1 MIQIEQ
7 LVYGSFS
14 FDGSAQHI
22 PGQSEGISKRIRQE
36 ITSFCDSWGD
46 CKNFKFYSSLNQIW
60 IEDVPD
66 SEPKAAIIKITHHGR
81 DFSGRGGAM
90 LRHALVFNERDY
102 EKLDFSPF
110 RVEESK
116 LFKTDWKDGD
126 TCETLYVDLA
136 ELPEEDVGSIPQDI
150 HGSLKENL
158 RFFLQDSSLL
168 SYSIINTPRSDSYLK
183 ALFSLIPCQRRKGL
197 ALTTFAFRKN
207 RDYQLGCIYSPERIP
222 EDNSAIE
229 FERKEDVS
237 SSGWTSEEISDYL
250 DPLFINLKQN
260 DLTKA
265 SARIRSY
272 SAGVKV

>member
-1 MIQIEQ
+1 MIQIEH
-7 LVYGSFS
+7 LIYGSFS
-14 FDGSAQHI
+14 FDGSAQHV
-22 PGQSEGISKRIRQE
+22 PAQSEGIGKKTRQE
-36 ITSFCDSWGD
+36 ITSFCNTWGD

-60 IEDVPD
+60 IQDDPQ
-66 SEPKAAIIKITHHGR
+66 SEPEVAIIKITHHGR
-81 DFSGRGGAM
+81 DFSGRSGAM
-90 LRHALVFNERDY
+90 LRHALVLKERDY
-102 EKLDFSPF
+102 RELDFSPF
-110 RVEESK
+110 RVEELK

-136 ELPEEDVGSIPQDI
+136 GSAQEDLSVIPQSV
-150 HGSLKENL
+150 HQSLKENL
-158 RFFLQDSSLL
+158 RFLLGGRSLL
-168 SYSIINTPRSDSYLK
+168 SYRIANTPKSDSYLK

-207 RDYQLGCIYSPERIP
+207 RDYQLGCIYSPQRIP
-222 EDNSAIE
+222 GDDSALE

-237 SSGWTSEEISDYL
+237 SSGWTAKDISDYL

-260 DLTKA
+260 DLGEA